1 MMERNH
7 PLAHTVAVR
16 GDFMNE
22 TVVTITRAGKPFGSA
37 HIERQGLYLI
47 FSCACHLEQAELLRL
62 CARSEAGEVALGV
75 LVPNGD
81 AWELRTRIPAKR
93 FAGDISVFVAGE
105 EIVEQEKPKE
115 TFVPI
120 VEGEAFSH
128 LDRVQDAVLTEQDGQ
143 VGILIG
149 EGTPEEA
156 ELPPDDAPAEVQ
168 SISIESPTG
177 Q

>member
-1 MMERNH
+1 
-7 PLAHTVAVR
+7 
-16 GDFMNE
+16 MNE
-22 TVVTITRAGKPFGSA
+22 TVVTITRAGKPFGST
-37 HIERQGLYLI
+37 HIERQGLYLT
-47 FSCACHLEQAELLRL
+47 FACACHLEQAELLRL

-105 EIVEQEKPKE
+105 EIVEEKAKE

-156 ELPPDDAPAEVQ
+156 ELLPDDAPVEAQ
-168 SISIESPTG
+168 PISIESPTG